1 MSRLRLH
8 QPTPP
13 VAYAWVDAR
22 ILAGVA
28 ALLCVL
34 AAAAYWAH
42 TLVAPREATEPD
54 LVTVQIGDR
63 HMTVQRAWLLG
74 AAAQGDRKRISLR
87 MPLSGLVSHE
97 LVDPGASIAL
107 VFVTS
112 DTSLPPS
119 ERVKQLYARFLSS
132 EATPAVGGLIRR
144 QFRPGTPYE
153 GETLFLSPP
162 EGRAFAARC
171 QSGDFGSMELTCFA
185 EIRHAGYDIQIQL
198 ARRDLAVW
206 ERIVSRVKQIPEG
219 PAAP

>member
-13 VAYAWVDAR
+13 VVYAWIDAR
-22 ILAGVA
+22 ILAGLA
-28 ALLCVL
+28 ALLCIL
-34 AAAAYWAH
+34 AAAAFWAH
-42 TLVAPREATEPD
+42 ALVATEERTEPD
-54 LVTVQIGDR
+54 TVAVTLGERQL
-63 HMTVQRAWLLG
+63 TLQRAWLLG

-87 MPLSGLVSHE
+87 MPLSSLVSHD

-112 DTSLPPS
+112 DASLPPS
-119 ERVKQLYARFLSS
+119 ERVKQLYSRFLSS
-132 EATPAVGGLIRR
+132 EATPAAGGLIRR
-144 QFRPGTPYE
+144 QFRAGTPYE

-171 QSGDFGSMELTCFA
+171 QSGEFGSMELTCFA

-198 ARRDLAVW
+198 ARRDLALW
-206 ERIVSRVKQIPEG
+206 ERIVSRVKQIP
-219 PAAP
+219 AARAS